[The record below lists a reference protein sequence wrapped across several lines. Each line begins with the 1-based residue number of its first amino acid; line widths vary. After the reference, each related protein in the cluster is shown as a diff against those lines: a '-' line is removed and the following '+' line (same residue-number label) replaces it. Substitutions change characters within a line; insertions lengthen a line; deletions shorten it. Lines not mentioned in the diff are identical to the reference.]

1 MIMQTNWES
10 ELATFMNDL
19 LAVQSETLDMLARRR
34 QMLAK
39 ADLDGLVGLGNHEQE
54 LVDRLHG
61 CLARRQEL
69 LDRAKQEGLASKNI
83 QSLTNSLP
91 PDQRGNTR
99 RQVVEANARTRLLK
113 KQTLVNWVITQK
125 ALIHLSQM
133 LEIIATR
140 GRGKPTYEKGNQAA
154 TGGFLVNQEV

>member
-1 MIMQTNWES
+1 MQTNWES

-34 QMLAK
+34 QLLAE
-39 ADLDGLVGLGNHEQE
+39 ADLDGLVGLGNHGQE
-54 LVDRLHG
+54 LVDRLQG

-69 LDRAKQEGLASKNI
+69 LDQAKKEGLASQDI
-83 QSLTNSLP
+83 RSLTNSLP
-91 PDQRGNTR
+91 RELRGDAK
-99 RQVVEANARTRLLK
+99 RQIVEANAKTRLLK
-113 KQTLVNWVITQK
+113 KQTLVNWVVSQK

-140 GRGKPTYEKGNQAA
+140 GRGKPTYEKGNQAV

>member
-1 MIMQTNWES
+1 MIMQTNWEL

-19 LAVQSETLDMLARRR
+19 LAVQSETLDMLVQRRE
-34 QMLAK
+34 MLAK
-39 ADLDGLVGLGNHEQE
+39 ADLDGLVGLGHHEQE
-54 LVDRLHG
+54 LVDRLQG
-61 CLARRQEL
+61 CLARREEL
-69 LDRAKQEGLASKNI
+69 LDRAKQEGLDSKNI
-83 QSLTNSLP
+83 QSLTQSLP
-91 PDQRGNTR
+91 PEQRGDAK
-99 RQVVEANARTRLLK
+99 RQVTEVNAKTRLLK

-154 TGGFLVNQEV
+154 TGGLLINQEV